1 MGREMAL
8 QLGWAVT
15 VEFPAGMLAAGAVTN
30 SVLSLVLS
38 WEFVLLVSL
47 W

>member
-1 MGREMAL
+1 MGRAMAL

-15 VEFPAGMLAAGAVTN
+15 VEFPAGMLAAGAVMS
-30 SVLSLVLS
+30 SVLVLC